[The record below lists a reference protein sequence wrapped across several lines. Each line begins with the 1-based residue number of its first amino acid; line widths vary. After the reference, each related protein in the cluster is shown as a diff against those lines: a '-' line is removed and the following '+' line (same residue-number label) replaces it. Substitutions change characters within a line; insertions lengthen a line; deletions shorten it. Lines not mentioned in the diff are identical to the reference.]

1 MPKYLPLTDVNTKNV
16 YKWTKQ
22 NDDGS
27 ESSVLLKKNEWKP
40 VNNWTEEEISAL
52 FKSPDPVI
60 EETIIEEPE
69 IANTQVVE
77 ATPEKKPKRSFKIP
91 F

>member
-1 MPKYLPLTDVNTKNV
+1 MPKYLSLTDVNTKNV

-27 ESSVLLKKNEWKP
+27 ESSVLLKKNQWKP
-40 VNNWTEEEISAL
+40 INDWTEEEVSAL

-60 EETIIEEPE
+60 EEPE
-69 IANTQVVE
+69 IANIQVVE
-77 ATPEKKPKRSFKIP
+77 AVSEKKPKRSFKIP